1 MSRLLTLAMR
11 ALASLMAFMAASGH
25 ADAQRAY
32 THSLEL
38 DASPGL
44 TLHTSPYFSG
54 TNPLDHNFGPM
65 IQGSLRWSAS
75 LTPGTDA
82 WRLWP
87 GLRMGVGVKALS
99 LLKPSLTGSPVGV
112 FVFQGADLHRFSRRL
127 SLAYEWQFG
136 ATAPW
141 QIMGSSHPD
150 QAVNGSPV
158 CALLG
163 SSLLLRYDA
172 GRNWAITAG
181 VDLAHYSNGNTRW
194 PNAGTNTAG
203 IRIGVARTLGQSGS
217 GPRLSHT
224 DTIAVGSLKSR
235 ERWFVDLLL
244 YGAWRKK
251 CYHDDMD
258 EPWPFPDYFGVA
270 GINIAPSYRL
280 SRRFS
285 VGPSVDFVFDE
296 SAVPESNIIDNDSGE
311 QPYYIRPPF
320 LQQTAIG
327 IAAQAEYSMP
337 VFSLHVSLGYNL
349 LAGCAELRYFYQ
361 TLALRTFVTPRMWL
375 NVGYSLR
382 NFAHPRHLML
392 GIGFRIGSRAPS
404 SIAQTDL

>member
-1 MSRLLTLAMR
+1 M
-11 ALASLMAFMAASGH
+11 
-25 ADAQRAY
+25 
-32 THSLEL
+32 
-38 DASPGL
+38 
-44 TLHTSPYFSG
+44 
-54 TNPLDHNFGPM
+54 
-65 IQGSLRWSAS
+65 
-75 LTPGTDA
+75 
-82 WRLWP
+82 
-87 GLRMGVGVKALS
+87 
-99 LLKPSLTGSPVGV
+99 
-112 FVFQGADLHRFSRRL
+112 
-127 SLAYEWQFG
+127 
-136 ATAPW
+136 
-141 QIMGSSHPD
+141 
-150 QAVNGSPV
+150 
-158 CALLG
+158 
-163 SSLLLRYDA
+163 
-172 GRNWAITAG
+172 
-181 VDLAHYSNGNTRW
+181 
-194 PNAGTNTAG
+194 
-203 IRIGVARTLGQSGS
+203 ARTLGQSGS